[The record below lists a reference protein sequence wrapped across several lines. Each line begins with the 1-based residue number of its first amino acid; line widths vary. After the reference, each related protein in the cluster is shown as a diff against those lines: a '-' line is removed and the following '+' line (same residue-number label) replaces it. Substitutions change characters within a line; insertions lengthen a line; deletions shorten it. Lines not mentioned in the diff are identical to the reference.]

1 MWDLYIGE
9 WIGVGVI
16 TLISLVIATRGLLNF
31 WTIQHRRRGRK
42 RFRHQRERLEARF
55 FDIASATGKPRG
67 LRWVDID
74 FEDAVC
80 FAVDRE
86 KNQLLALVGVTI
98 GFEAVEGGGME
109 EVEAVGNLRS
119 ATALFHLDGKWWD
132 TNGRVL
138 FNLEPV
144 EALSRLDGVMDRVA
158 D

>member
-31 WTIQHRRRGRK
+31 WTIQHRRRARK

-67 LRWVDID
+67 LRWVDVD

-109 EVEAVGNLRS
+109 EVEAVGNL
-119 ATALFHLDGKWWD
+119 
-132 TNGRVL
+132 
-138 FNLEPV
+138 
-144 EALSRLDGVMDRVA
+144 
-158 D
+158 